1 MSFNP
6 FSLSG
11 RRVLVTGASSGI
23 GRQIAISC
31 AEMGAAVV
39 LTGRDAGRLEATAAS
54 LPGEGHLPVA
64 ADLQNQDD
72 LARVAA
78 AAGELHGVVHAA
90 GIAKLVPFRMI
101 NQKHLEEVFAINV
114 NAPLLL
120 TRALLAKKCIATGG
134 SIVFI
139 GSVGSHI
146 GPVATSVYSASKA
159 ALLGAMRSLAQ
170 EVVKQKI
177 RANVIAPGYIRT
189 PMLDQLGAAGAMLDS
204 LIDYAPLGL
213 GEPEDVANAAV
224 FYLSD
229 ASRWMTRTFFIIDG
243 GMTVQL
249 SI

>member
-6 FSLSG
+6 FSLDG

-23 GRQIAISC
+23 GRQVAISC
-31 AEMGAAVV
+31 AGMGAQVV
-39 LTGRDAGRLEATAAS
+39 FCGRDAARLEATAAA
-54 LPGEGHLPVA
+54 LPGAGHVPLA
-64 ADLQNQDD
+64 ADLQDPD
-72 LARVAA
+72 GIAHVVAN
-78 AAGELHGVVHAA
+78 AGELHGVVHAA
-90 GIAKLVPFRMI
+90 GIARLVPFRMI
-101 NQKHLEEVFAINV
+101 NQKHMDEVFGINV
-114 NAPLLL
+114 HAPLLL
-120 TRALLAKKCIATGG
+120 TRALLARKSIQAGG

-177 RANVIAPGYIRT
+177 RSNLIAPGYIRT
-189 PMLDQLGAAGAMLDS
+189 PMLEQLGAAGAMLDQ

-243 GMTVQL
+243 GMTVQM

>member
-120 TRALLAKKCIATGG
+120 TRALLAKKCIAAGG

>member
-6 FSLSG
+6 FSLEG
-11 RRVLVTGASSGI
+11 KRVLVTGASSGI
-23 GRQIAISC
+23 GRQIALSC
-31 AEMGAAVV
+31 AAMGAQVA
-39 LTGRDAGRLEATAAS
+39 LTGRNEARLEATAAA
-54 LPGEGHLPVA
+54 LPGAGHLPIA
-64 ADLQNQDD
+64 ADLQDADD

-78 AAGELHGVVHAA
+78 DAGELHGVVHAA

-101 NQKHLEEVFAINV
+101 SQKHLEEVFSINV

-120 TRALLAKKCIATGG
+120 TRALLAKKRICAGG

-146 GPVATSVYSASKA
+146 GPLATTVYSASKA

-177 RANVIAPGYIRT
+177 RSNLIAPGYIRT

-204 LIDYAPLGL
+204 LIEYAPLGL

>member
-1 MSFNP
+1 
-6 FSLSG
+6 
-11 RRVLVTGASSGI
+11 
-23 GRQIAISC
+23 
-31 AEMGAAVV
+31 
-39 LTGRDAGRLEATAAS
+39 
-54 LPGEGHLPVA
+54 
-64 ADLQNQDD
+64 
-72 LARVAA
+72 
-78 AAGELHGVVHAA
+78 
-90 GIAKLVPFRMI
+90 
-101 NQKHLEEVFAINV
+101 
-114 NAPLLL
+114 
-120 TRALLAKKCIATGG
+120 
-134 SIVFI
+134 
-139 GSVGSHI
+139 
-146 GPVATSVYSASKA
+146 
-159 ALLGAMRSLAQ
+159 MRSLAQ